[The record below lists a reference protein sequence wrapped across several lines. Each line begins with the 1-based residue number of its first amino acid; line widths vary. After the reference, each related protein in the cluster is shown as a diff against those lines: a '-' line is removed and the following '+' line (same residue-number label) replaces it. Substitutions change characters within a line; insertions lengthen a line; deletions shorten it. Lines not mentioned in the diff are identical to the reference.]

1 VQVQEDLAL
10 ATKLD
15 GAAIGSVLSM
25 LEINGH
31 IRSLGAGNWTI
42 A

>member
-1 VQVQEDLAL
+1 VL
-10 ATKLD
+10 ATDMD
-15 GAAIGSVLSM
+15 GAEIGSVLTM

-31 IRSLGAGNWTI
+31 IRSLGAGSWTI